1 MAESVEVLERRI
13 DALRAE
19 VRRAVVA
26 RDNPRTRALRAEL
39 RAAERA
45 WEQAI
50 TELADVAEPAVSAPA
65 VSEPGAPA
73 AVPGQA
79 DRAAGLSRSTRATG
93 SPQADRAAASTRS
106 GRAGAGGS
114 LLPVR
119 EQVHHALTLLCVPA
133 ASKLIADV
141 HEAFFDGG
149 GRGGGELDGGGQG
162 LAPARLTHLRRDER
176 RSYET
181 ARHSRP
187 YYLCAALTADHLT
200 PARGLFGVST
210 WPLERRIVG
219 PLSPRV
225 DFLTAAVRIAERAA
239 RMPQPNPQ
247 LTRLLW
253 RFATNIPGASAG
265 QIPGTVDTRVI
276 IEAAEHEREVHAEAD
291 RAHRAAAADRAR
303 RHLDDVAQ
311 LFGHTLDRVRET
323 RTA

>member
-19 VRRAVVA
+19 IRRSVVA

-50 TELADVAEPAVSAPA
+50 ADLTDETTGDDGSASPVAPATAPSEPPRRAGVAERPGPAGATVPRQPGR
-65 VSEPGAPA
+65 VGAPE
-73 AVPGQA
+73 Q
-79 DRAAGLSRSTRATG
+79 
-93 SPQADRAAASTRS
+93 S
-106 GRAGAGGS
+106 GRAGGS

-141 HEAFFDGG
+141 HEAF
-149 GRGGGELDGGGQG
+149 LDGEGQA
-162 LAPARLTHLRRDER
+162 LAPARLTHLRRDEK

-187 YYLCAALTADHLT
+187 YYLCSALTADHLT
-200 PARGLFGVST
+200 PARGLFAVST

-239 RMPQPNPQ
+239 RLPQPNAQ
-247 LTRLLW
+247 VTRLLW

-291 RAHRAAAADRAR
+291 RAQRAAAADRAR
-303 RHLDDVAQ
+303 RQLDDVAR

>member
-50 TELADVAEPAVSAPA
+50 TELADVTEPVVSAPA
-65 VSEPGAPA
+65 PADSVAP
-73 AVPGQA
+73 PGQPN
-79 DRAAGLSRSTRATG
+79 RAAT
-93 SPQADRAAASTRS
+93 STRS

-149 GRGGGELDGGGQG
+149 GRGGGEPDGGGQG

>member
-50 TELADVAEPAVSAPA
+50 TDLADTAESVVAEPA
-65 VSEPGAPA
+65 GPA

-79 DRAAGLSRSTRATG
+79 GRAAGSSRSTRATG
-93 SPQADRAAASTRS
+93 SPQAARATASTRA

-149 GRGGGELDGGGQG
+149 GLDGGGHG